1 MHACSPTMAAIM
13 RQKSVE
19 NFKPD
24 PYIATVLNCFV
35 WTFYGLPFVHPDSTL
50 VVTINGAGAAIELFY
65 VLIFVIFSSW
75 GKRVRVLNFFFL
87 FKLNLKPNHQNFQL
101 FWS

>member
-1 MHACSPTMAAIM
+1 MAAIV

-19 NFKPD
+19 NFKAD

-87 FKLNLKPNHQNFQL
+87 FQTKFKTKPSKFSVILELVN
-101 FWS
+101 